1 MKENRK
7 KEKKQAPPSG
17 GLQAWMGGFAGMV
30 GKVLSDR
37 KEESLAGKDDLAA
50 FLRTT
55 PEALEAFE
63 KAYRREVISG
73 WDVSYDG
80 QPNAKQAAEGMDREV
95 SADQEELI
103 QRIVAELISLTPVYR
118 YDGKDISIS
127 NPPPLPGYEVVT
139 KEEVMAVPA
148 PLRPE
153 CTGSL
158 MKRDCT
164 VREDENGKFLCSM
177 YFRSK
182 SQKLSPKARRHTY
195 DQFRQ
200 GLDLLDLDGLMYAM
214 LDKNQDSMG
223 YWLPA
228 LAEAVKRQDYFKIP
242 KTTIIKVPLTLLQL
256 TRLEYATHTPT
267 TLKIVDDYCY
277 KVFQLDENE
286 TYFVRTGT
294 SSSKFDFRNARVTG
308 PKEVHELGEY
318 LLYNHFRGVSMAG
331 PLNVPCVYGMQTTV
345 EWAVR
350 EYIEPK
356 ETVPEIYFGLPLRLE
371 MRVFIDATEKK
382 VLGIA
387 PYWDPETMKKR
398 FSLEDDYRNPDKVH
412 DYVVYA
418 AYEPILM
425 TKYEKYKEKVVS
437 KVEALLPYLDL
448 EGQWSL
454 DVMFNG
460 VNPDGS
466 DDIYLIDMALASHS
480 ALTEYIPDGLLKPC
494 EEDWIPEIPELEK
507 AKRTEEEGDAPCTNG

>member
-1 MKENRK
+1 MRENRK
-7 KEKKQAPPSG
+7 KEQKQVLLSG
-17 GLQAWMGGFAGMV
+17 GLRAWMGGFIDMAI
-30 GKVLSDR
+30 KVLSDR
-37 KEESLAGKDDLAA
+37 KEESLTGKDDLAA

-63 KAYRREVISG
+63 KAYHREVISG

-80 QPNAKQAAEGMDREV
+80 LPNAKQAAAGMERKV
-95 SADQEELI
+95 SADLEELI
-103 QRIVAELISLTPVYR
+103 QKIVTELVSLTPVYR
-118 YDGKDISIS
+118 YDGKDVSVS
-127 NPPPLPGYEVVT
+127 DPSALPDHEMVT

-158 MKRDCT
+158 MKRDCAI
-164 VREDENGKFLCSM
+164 REDENGKFLCSM
-177 YFRSK
+177 YLKSK
-182 SQKLSPKARRHTY
+182 SQKLPLETRHY
-195 DQFRQ
+195 AYHKFRQ
-200 GLDLLDLDGLMYAM
+200 GLDLLDLDGLMYAII
-214 LDKNQDSMG
+214 DRNQDSMG
-223 YWLPA
+223 HWLPA
-228 LAEAVKRQDYFKIP
+228 LVEAVKKQDYFKVP
-242 KTTIIKVPLTLLQL
+242 KTTVIKVPLTLLQL
-256 TRLEYATHTPT
+256 TRIEYATHTPT

-277 KVFQLDENE
+277 RVFRLDENE

-318 LLYNHFRGVSMAG
+318 LLYNHFRGVSLAG
-331 PLNVPCVYGMQTTV
+331 STNTPCIYGMQTTV

-418 AYEPILM
+418 AYEPVLM
-425 TKYEKYKEKVVS
+425 AKYEKYKEKVVS

-460 VNPDGS
+460 VNQDGS
-466 DDIYLIDMALASHS
+466 DDMYLIDMAPASHS

-507 AKRTEEEGDAPCTNG
+507 TKRMEEEGDAPCTNS